1 MTRINPEARMNRMQE
16 QVDALLA
23 DVHKLR
29 GEMHDLR
36 NASEVERIGAEL
48 SPQGKRKAAA

>member
-1 MTRINPEARMNRMQE
+1 MPCLPLFR
-16 QVDALLA
+16 
-23 DVHKLR
+23 KLR

>member
-23 DVHKLR
+23 AVQELR

-36 NASEVERIGAEL
+36 NASEVEQIGAEL

>member
-23 DVHKLR
+23 AVQELR

-36 NASEVERIGAEL
+36 NASEVERIADEL
-48 SPQGKRKAAA
+48 RPKRKAAA